1 MSGCSC
7 VAAEWCGSV
16 QRSTSCGTAGGA
28 TSASGR
34 MRYGH
39 CLGTRPSRIG
49 NAERSHRLCNH
60 LERPR
65 RQRGERRGQLRATVG
80 RVVCWC
86 MPLAREHHGDEH
98 LEPLQATAPIISI
111 TASATALHPCAI
123 GWSHA
128 TRSIGA
134 ATRARA
140 RLYYNSTALASSG
153 VLYAYA
159 LVQCACAAA
168 ARRGWR
174 WRTSARTA
182 ATHSCAASHE

>member
-1 MSGCSC
+1 
-7 VAAEWCGSV
+7 
-16 QRSTSCGTAGGA
+16 
-28 TSASGR
+28 
-34 MRYGH
+34 
-39 CLGTRPSRIG
+39 
-49 NAERSHRLCNH
+49 
-60 LERPR
+60 
-65 RQRGERRGQLRATVG
+65 
-80 RVVCWC
+80 